1 MSPGKRRPRQ
11 RAPAV
16 AGEREPVRLGRATE
30 AIVLLMLAQG
40 RSYGYEIRRR
50 LEEFA
55 YEPADSDAGALY
67 RLLRELEAGSYI
79 ASEWNVEG
87 TGPARRYY
95 SLTPTGHDRLQR
107 DAERMATLTLR
118 IEHFFTAYQALD
130 VAPAIPDPAQRRVG
144 TSS

>member
-1 MSPGKRRPRQ
+1 MPE
-11 RAPAV
+11 
-16 AGEREPVRLGRATE
+16 EREPVRLGRATE

-67 RLLRELEAGSYI
+67 RLLRELEGGSYI

-95 SLTPTGHDRLQR
+95 SLTPAGRERLQR
-107 DAERMATLTLR
+107 DAERMATLQLR
-118 IEHFFTAYQALD
+118 IEHFFTAYRALD
-130 VAPAIPDPAQRRVG
+130 DAQAMPESVHRRVG
-144 TSS
+144 TST